1 MLFIL
6 QQLAVPF
13 QFAVV
18 ICLISIQKY
27 NFSSLAVIKSARL
40 QLVTLFVGLKLLTVL

>member
-6 QQLAVPF
+6 QQLVRSY

-18 ICLISIQKY
+18 ICLISIRKHHL
-27 NFSSLAVIKSARL
+27 SSLAVIKPAQL
-40 QLVTLFVGLKLLTVL
+40 QLVTLFAGLKLLTVL